1 MGNIDHITDLYSFC
15 IEDEARVRATMIN
28 GEVCFVLVDICVAL
42 GISNRGNV
50 TARLDSEDIRHADI
64 PTAGGAQRHTLVTEY
79 GLYDLVIRSDKP
91 KAAQFR
97 RWITHEVIPAIRRT
111 GGYQLPDNLPE
122 ALRLAAQAIEERNQ
136 AREIA
141 ATAMASA
148 THAERQVRAIAPS
161 AGAWDHL
168 SCGRGSWNA
177 SYALRVLRKDP
188 ALKTI
193 TADQYRVAVFRVG
206 IARWDERRK
215 VFHLSPNAIKAGLA
229 AGSDTSV
236 RVTPKG
242 LALIHAE
249 IGGSKPL
256 SIEQE
261 DLDAL
266 VVDGELV
273 DTPGPVVA

>member
-1 MGNIDHITDLYSFC
+1 
-15 IEDEARVRATMIN
+15 MIN

-64 PTAGGAQRHTLVTEY
+64 PTAGGAQRHTLITEY

-97 RWITHEVIPAIRRT
+97 KWITHEVIPQIRRT
-111 GGYQLPDNLPE
+111 GGYQLPDSLPE

-148 THAERQVRAIAPS
+148 THAERQVRAIVPS

-168 SCGRGSWNA
+168 SCDRGSWNA

-193 TADQYRVAVFRVG
+193 TADQYRVAVYRVG

-242 LALIHAE
+242 LALVHAE

-256 SIEQE
+256 SIERE

-266 VVDGELV
+266 IVDGELV
-273 DTPGPVVA
+273 DTTSRVVA